1 MTRHYPDT
9 IFFFPFCC
17 YFPASSLT
25 YTALSVFFFFN
36 VLGGREMSPSS
47 LSCSGSSLLFVLY
60 RLFIVFLAIFGL
72 AGACKAQDK
81 VEVYGGYSYLRA
93 SIEVGQFPPAGPPP
107 FNTTQ
112 HANLNGWEFSGQYK
126 VLPFLGAVADFNG
139 NYGTLNGSGVREHT
153 FMFGPQV
160 SLPAR
165 VSPFAHAL
173 FGVARESQDFAVASG
188 PLGAGLFADTSFATA
203 LGAGIDVNLFPLV
216 KLRLIQFDYL
226 RTQLY
231 GATQNQP
238 RVSAGVVFHF

>member
-1 MTRHYPDT
+1 
-9 IFFFPFCC
+9 
-17 YFPASSLT
+17 
-25 YTALSVFFFFN
+25 
-36 VLGGREMSPSS
+36 MSPSS
-47 LSCSGSSLLFVLY
+47 FSSSSSSPGLALH
-60 RLFIVFLAIFGL
+60 RLFIVFVYLATFGL
-72 AGACKAQDK
+72 SGACKAQDK

-93 SIEVGQFPPAGPPP
+93 SIEVGNFPPAGPPP

-126 VLPFLGAVADFNG
+126 FLPFLGAVADFNG
-139 NYGTLNGSGVREHT
+139 NYGTLNGLGVREHT
-153 FMFGPQV
+153 FLFGPQV
-160 SLPAR
+160 SLPAK

-173 FGVARESQDFAVASG
+173 FGVARESQDIFTASG
-188 PLGAGLFADTSFATA
+188 VRADTSFATA

-238 RVSAGVVFHF
+238 RVSAGIVFRF